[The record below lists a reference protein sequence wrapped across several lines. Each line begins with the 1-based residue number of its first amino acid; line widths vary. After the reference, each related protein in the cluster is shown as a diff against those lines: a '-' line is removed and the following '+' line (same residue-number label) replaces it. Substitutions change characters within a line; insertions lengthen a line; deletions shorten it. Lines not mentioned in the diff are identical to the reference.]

1 MRYCGAVPAFLVPAQ
16 IQEFAGSFTDSF
28 VAVPL
33 LQVVLDCCEA
43 VGNLLRKVDE
53 EKILKVETSGGCESI
68 LPWTPASAAQLGGI
82 SKHL

>member
-1 MRYCGAVPAFLVPAQ
+1 MVLFLLFWSLLRSRSLQEAV
-16 IQEFAGSFTDSF
+16 TDSF

-53 EKILKVETSGGCESI
+53 EKILKVETSGGCEII